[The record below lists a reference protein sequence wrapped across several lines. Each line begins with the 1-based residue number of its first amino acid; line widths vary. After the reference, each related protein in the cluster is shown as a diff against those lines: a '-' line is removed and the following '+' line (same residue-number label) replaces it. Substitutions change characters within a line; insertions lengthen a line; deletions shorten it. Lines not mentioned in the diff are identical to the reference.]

1 MENGLPQIMGEE
13 PKQTSEAGHELA
25 RKTIEHLQQT
35 SMFSHRLTSFE
46 YWIRDPKF
54 INECEI
60 LVCKHGTKRYT
71 LIPSRGLLVH
81 EEDGDPGSSL
91 FTITWSPGSD
101 PEERSPIFEWEGE
114 PENDTLVP
122 VITAPDVSQSE
133 VLSMRSKASEPL
145 LPCIFVALG
154 SLREKDVPVSEGR
167 MQTTYYV
174 VLLNLSTN
182 PVSVWLMFDYQLKKT
197 MWTSS
202 VGRIGLA
209 TIMTA
214 HGEDTTRFRDFLHQ
228 HSNLGGPLLPTSN
241 VRPAVQEADS
251 VSVPQGD
258 FPIPRPQRTRPSSD
272 KDTVNG
278 CHKRNSLGFTG
289 LSEASTAVDD
299 ADNNNNLPTKVVG
312 DKPGKDDQGYFGL
325 PRHDLALLA
334 PDIMSWSTQG
344 FDAQQVHTCLR
355 GTHVHLGSSLRARTA
370 TAEEVERIRHDRV
383 NFEHRFR

>member
-1 MENGLPQIMGEE
+1 MHLCRPRFLKGERCTRVRGEDANHVLRGTVESEHE
-13 PKQTSEAGHELA
+13 PRLRVAYVRLS
-25 RKTIEHLQQT
+25 IE
-35 SMFSHRLTSFE
+35 
-46 YWIRDPKF
+46 
-54 INECEI
+54 
-60 LVCKHGTKRYT
+60 
-71 LIPSRGLLVH
+71 
-81 EEDGDPGSSL
+81 
-91 FTITWSPGSD
+91 
-101 PEERSPIFEWEGE
+101 
-114 PENDTLVP
+114 ENDVDLVRWTNRLGDYHDRTW
-122 VITAPDVSQSE
+122 VRE
-133 VLSMRSKASEPL
+133 FRKGRL
-145 LPCIFVALG
+145 LPKLEDHFPAP
-154 SLREKDVPVSEGR
+154 S
-167 MQTTYYV
+167 
-174 VLLNLSTN
+174 
-182 PVSVWLMFDYQLKKT
+182 
-197 MWTSS
+197 
-202 VGRIGLA
+202 
-209 TIMTA
+209 
-214 HGEDTTRFRDFLHQ
+214 EDTTRFRDFLHQ